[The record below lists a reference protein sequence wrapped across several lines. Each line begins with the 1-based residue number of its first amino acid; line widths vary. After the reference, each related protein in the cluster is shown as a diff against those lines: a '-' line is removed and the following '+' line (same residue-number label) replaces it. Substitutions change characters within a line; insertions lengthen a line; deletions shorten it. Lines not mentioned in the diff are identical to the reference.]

1 MLRPGKK
8 GHPARLRGPIPP
20 QETIVRILFAIA
32 AAALLLN
39 TPVLAA
45 DPAGTLKTIKD
56 TGVIKLG
63 YLPQSVPFSFVDVDG
78 KPLGYS
84 PDLCLRAATGIQ
96 EQLGLQKL
104 DVQWVRV
111 SLETR
116 FDAVKTGAIDLEC
129 GITTNT
135 LSRQKDVDFSVMT
148 WVDGANFL
156 VRDRSPFRTLS
167 DLAGKKIAVIPNT
180 TTVGALKQA
189 LEKSYINA
197 EIVLVH
203 SHLEGLEGLNK
214 GTVDAYASDQTVLI
228 GLAVAVSQSIK
239 VRLGD
244 KNLSYE
250 PYGLMLRKNDQDFRQ
265 AVNTVLA
272 RLYRSGQIVQI
283 YDRWFGKLGKPS
295 EFIAM
300 MYLLNALPE

>member
-1 MLRPGKK
+1 M
-8 GHPARLRGPIPP
+8 
-20 QETIVRILFAIA
+20 RILSAVA
-32 AAALLLN
+32 VAALLLN

-45 DPAGTLKTIKD
+45 EITGTLKTIKD
-56 TGVIKLG
+56 TGVTKLG
-63 YLPQSVPFSFVDVDG
+63 FLSQSLPFSFADADG

-104 DVQWVRV
+104 DVQWVPV
-111 SLETR
+111 TLETR

-135 LSRQKDVDFSVMT
+135 LSRQKDVDFSLMT

-156 VRDRSPFRTLS
+156 VRDSSPYKTLS

-189 LEKSYINA
+189 LEKGYISA

-203 SHLEGLEGLNK
+203 SHLEGLEGIHK
-214 GTVDAYASDQTVLI
+214 GAIDAYASDQTVLV
-228 GLAVAVSQSIK
+228 GLALAVSESLK

-265 AVNTVLA
+265 AVNTVIA
-272 RLYRSGQIVQI
+272 RLYRSSQIVQI
-283 YDRWFGKLGKPS
+283 YDRWFGKLGKRS

-300 MYLLNALPE
+300 MYLLNGLPE

>member
-1 MLRPGKK
+1 
-8 GHPARLRGPIPP
+8 
-20 QETIVRILFAIA
+20 VRILSAVAIA
-32 AAALLLN
+32 VLLLN
-39 TPVLAA
+39 TPALAA
-45 DPAGTLKTIKD
+45 DLTGTLKTIKD

-63 YLPQSVPFSFVDVDG
+63 FLSESVPFSYADTDG
-78 KPLGYS
+78 TPRGYS
-84 PDLCLRAATGIQ
+84 PDLCLRAANGIQ

-116 FDAVKTGAIDLEC
+116 FQAIKTGAIDLEC

-135 LSRQKDVDFSVMT
+135 LSRQKDVDFSLMT
-148 WVDGANFL
+148 WLDGANFL
-156 VRDRSPFRTLS
+156 VRDSSPYRALV

-180 TTVGALKQA
+180 TTVWALKQSF
-189 LEKSYINA
+189 EKSFISA
-197 EIVLVH
+197 EIVLVQ
-203 SHLEGLEGLNK
+203 SHMEGLESLNK

-228 GLAVAVSQSIK
+228 GLAVAVSKSLK

-283 YDRWFGKLGKPS
+283 YDRWFGKLGKPN
-295 EFIAM
+295 EFLVL
-300 MYLLNALPE
+300 MYQLNALPE

>member
-1 MLRPGKK
+1 
-8 GHPARLRGPIPP
+8 
-20 QETIVRILFAIA
+20 VRILFAVA
-32 AAALLLN
+32 VAALLLN
-39 TPVLAA
+39 TPVLAE
-45 DPAGTLKTIKD
+45 DLAGTLKTIKE

-63 YLPQSVPFSFVDVDG
+63 YLPQSIPFSFADADG

-104 DVQWVRV
+104 DVQWVPV
-111 SLETR
+111 TLETR

-135 LSRQKDVDFSVMT
+135 LSRQRDVDFSLMT

-156 VRDRSPFRTLS
+156 VRDSSPFRTLS

-189 LEKSYINA
+189 LEKGYISA

-203 SHLEGLEGLNK
+203 SHLEGLEGINK
-214 GTVDAYASDQTVLI
+214 GTVDAYASDQTVLV
-228 GLAVAVSQSIK
+228 GLAVAVSQSLK

-272 RLYRSGQIVQI
+272 RLYRSSQIVQI

>member
-1 MLRPGKK
+1 M
-8 GHPARLRGPIPP
+8 
-20 QETIVRILFAIA
+20 RILSAVA
-32 AAALLLN
+32 VTALLLT
-39 TPVLAA
+39 TPVRAA
-45 DPAGTLKTIKD
+45 DLAGTLKTIKD

-63 YLPQSVPFSFVDVDG
+63 YLPQSIPFSFVDADG

-104 DVQWVRV
+104 DVQWVPV
-111 SLETR
+111 TLETR

-135 LSRQKDVDFSVMT
+135 LSRQKEVDFSIMT
-148 WVDGANFL
+148 WVDGGNFL
-156 VRDRSPFRTLS
+156 VRDNSPYKTLS

-180 TTVGALKQA
+180 TTVGALKLA
-189 LEKSYINA
+189 LEKSFISA

-228 GLAVAVSQSIK
+228 GLAVAVSKSLK

-244 KNLSYE
+244 KQLSYE

-283 YDRWFGKLGKPS
+283 YDRWFGKLGKPG
-295 EFIAM
+295 EFLTI

>member
-1 MLRPGKK
+1 M
-8 GHPARLRGPIPP
+8 
-20 QETIVRILFAIA
+20 RILSAVA
-32 AAALLLN
+32 VAALLLN

-45 DPAGTLKTIKD
+45 ELAGTLKTIKD

-63 YLPQSVPFSFVDVDG
+63 FLSESVPFSFVDVDG
-78 KPLGYS
+78 TPRGYS
-84 PDLCLRAATGIQ
+84 PDLCLRAANGIQ

-116 FDAVKTGAIDLEC
+116 FEAVKTGAIDLEC

-135 LSRQKDVDFSVMT
+135 LSRQKEVDFSVMT
-148 WVDGANFL
+148 WIDGANFL
-156 VRDRSPFRTLS
+156 VRDSSPYRTLS

-180 TTVGALKQA
+180 TTVRALKQA
-189 LEKSYINA
+189 LERSYINA
-197 EIVLVH
+197 EIVLVQSH
-203 SHLEGLEGLNK
+203 SEGIEGLNK

-228 GLAVAVSQSIK
+228 GLAVAVSTSLK

-300 MYLLNALPE
+300 MFLLNALPE